1 MFRNFLSRMLHDRTR
16 LENRI
21 AATRF
26 GKWMRRK
33 DRILDLNETLNVKLR
48 SDQIKL
54 FKRFYSVAVPLLVG
68 NIWEIEDTGI
78 TFKSLKCIIIV
89 FYYRLSIF
97 FLDKQD
103 RTKCFIL
110 HDAVCNVIRVTIIIG
125 FLEVE
130 LKFSFLG
137 NEKLK
142 NAFADS
148 NGNTEI

>member
-1 MFRNFLSRMLHDRTR
+1 
-16 LENRI
+16 
-21 AATRF
+21 
-26 GKWMRRK
+26 MRRK

-68 NIWEIEDTGI
+68 NIWEIEGI

-103 RTKCFIL
+103 QTKCFIL
-110 HDAVCNVIRVTIIIG
+110 HDAVCNVIRVIIIG

>member
-1 MFRNFLSRMLHDRTR
+1 
-16 LENRI
+16 
-21 AATRF
+21 
-26 GKWMRRK
+26 MRRK

-54 FKRFYSVAVPLLVG
+54 FKRFYSVAVPLLVE

-78 TFKSLKCIIIV
+78 TFKILKCIIIV

-97 FLDKQD
+97 FLDRIEQD

-130 LKFSFLG
+130 FKFSFLG
-137 NEKLK
+137 NKKLK

-148 NGNTEI
+148 NANTEI